1 MKVYVKFFN
10 DAGEVVL
17 VPVSADMQV
26 PHSWKPAETYKEA
39 RDRNYRA
46 PARRRFLGSVLLSGR
61 S

>member
-1 MKVYVKFFN
+1 MKVFVKFFN

-17 VPVSADMQV
+17 VPVTDDMSV
-26 PHSWKPAETYKEA
+26 PHSWKPAETYKDA
-39 RDRNYRA
+39 AKRNYRA